1 MLCGIGLIRTEPGFS
16 RLCLS
21 DFQFSAQHLSEAV
34 SILISKDGGNDK
46 EHKKS
51 VAEEITGNNSFYVG
65 TFIARFQLDKAVHAQ
80 RQHKE
85 NRKPNR

>member
-1 MLCGIGLIRTEPGFS
+1 MRSQVSRQTESRDFPGSAYLLFS
-16 RLCLS
+16 
-21 DFQFSAQHLSEAV
+21 FSAQHLSEAV

-51 VAEEITGNNSFYVG
+51 VAKEKTGNNSFYVG
-65 TFIARFQLDKAVHAQ
+65 AFIARFQLDKAVHTQ

-85 NRKPNR
+85 NRKPDR